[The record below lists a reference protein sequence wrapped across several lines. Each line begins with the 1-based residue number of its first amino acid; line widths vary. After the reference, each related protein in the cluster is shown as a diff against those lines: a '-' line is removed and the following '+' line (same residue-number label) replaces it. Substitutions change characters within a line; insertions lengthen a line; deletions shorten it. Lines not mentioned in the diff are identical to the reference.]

1 MVRASESAAP
11 LPVLDSAE
19 LRWSRAALGLTMV
32 LPVKVLE
39 GFQVAKLDHDLRAA
53 PRRRPSRLWM
63 TRKSSV
69 PPSLMRLS
77 SPNSFFKAGVRRS
90 FNSTTVWE
98 QHPRSQHKGATCM
111 QTHAAVR
118 VGWRPSESDRRN
130 PVLSTRHPYHNCPRY
145 CRTCS
150 PVWALLAY
158 RI

>member
-77 SPNSFFKAGVRRS
+77 SPNSFLKAGVHRS
-90 FNSTTVWE
+90 FNTTTVWE
-98 QHPRSQHKGATCM
+98 QHPRSQHKPEGATSM

-118 VGWRPSESDRRN
+118 AGFELATVRVGPTESSSVYKASL
-130 PVLSTRHPYHNCPRY
+130 P
-145 CRTCS
+145 
-150 PVWALLAY
+150 
-158 RI
+158 